1 MTNSE
6 MKKAIAAFMFK
17 TQEPVSPREI
27 ALEIG
32 VDTTKSRHYDV
43 IRSMTEAN
51 DAVKLDTGRYVISD
65 SGIVKY
71 GLRAGIEKGGAV
83 DATLNHIE
91 KEDKKSALTQT
102 EKTPIEAVE
111 PAKTAEE
118 SPLEQNKTAIKNATG
133 IEMQATNN
141 DGTTFIPLG
150 VPTAPLTEKM
160 QVWKIL
166 EDAGDKII
174 ALQPTKKEIT
184 NIDIK
189 LNLLRN
195 ELPQL
200 LNGAIATLLL
210 QIADD
215 LEGK

>member
-1 MTNSE
+1 

-71 GLRAGIEKGGAV
+71 GLRARIEKGSAV

-150 VPTAPLTEKM
+150 VPTANDQMRAVVPSC
-160 QVWKIL
+160 L
-166 EDAGDKII
+166 E
-174 ALQPTKKEIT
+174 
-184 NIDIK
+184 
-189 LNLLRN
+189 
-195 ELPQL
+195 
-200 LNGAIATLLL
+200 
-210 QIADD
+210 
-215 LEGK
+215 

>member
-71 GLRAGIEKGGAV
+71 GLRAGIEKGSAV

-91 KEDKKSALTQT
+91 KEDKKSALKQT

-111 PAKTAEE
+111 PAKTVEK
-118 SPLEQNKTAIKNATG
+118 SVLTQNFAP
-133 IEMQATNN
+133 MQATNS
-141 DGTTFIPLG
+141 DGTPFFKI
-150 VPTAPLTEKM
+150 VNEDV

-166 EDAGDKII
+166 EEAGDKII
-174 ALQPTKKEIT
+174 ALQPAKKEIQ
-184 NIDIK
+184 NSEIK

-195 ELPQL
+195 ELPPM
-200 LNGAIATLLL
+200 LNATFASLLL
-210 QIADD
+210 EIADD